1 VSATPAVWAR
11 AYRPLRP
18 RSLAAQLVVLVL
30 VEIALYSS
38 YADHDARFHW
48 ATHFLVALGF
58 TALLLLARLVLTGVP
73 GPRYLLLALLGFH
86 LYAMAPDLLF
96 RGGVPHYRWM
106 DVFLGHVAA
115 HYLPGGDLAW
125 LLIALACTAGY
136 VTALT
141 LWLRARQA
149 EAQAG
154 LPPGVGVTGAAVL
167 RQQLDPRSHQL
178 AHEHHGDGR
187 DPIVLL
193 PGLGASAAFWRPV
206 ARQLAAAGCVSLVPD
221 LLGFGSSLRL
231 GTHFH
236 LDDQAAAVIRLLEA
250 HGQDRAAAHDASGAD
265 HHEECGAG
273 PGPVLLVGHS
283 YGAAVAVAVAN
294 ARPDLVRRV
303 VLVEPAAF
311 ADAERARGRI
321 GSRSWIAGKTMS
333 GSPIASVVCGAMCLL
348 RRPLV
353 ALAPRVAS
361 RISPD
366 VPADVAR
373 DAVRYLWPAY
383 RDALIGLL
391 DDPAL
396 RDWLADPPLPT
407 TVVLGEQD
415 ETVPPDSLSGL
426 LGARVTSVLLDGTH
440 ALPLEA
446 PAELAALI
454 IAAHGNDAGSRTLGR
469 VLPPCTQEGREPMTP
484 TRLTASLAAGAAA
497 LGAGAL
503 IATATPATADL
514 GTAARATAPAD
525 AGATGQDHMGQDH
538 MGQSMANPGMQRMH
552 ELMIQDPSTPRN

>member
-1 VSATPAVWAR
+1 MTATPGAWAR

-18 RSLAAQLVVLVL
+18 RSLTVQLVILVL
-30 VEIALYSS
+30 AEVALYAS

-58 TALLLLARLVLTGVP
+58 TALLLLARLLVTGVP
-73 GPRYLLLALLGFH
+73 GPRYLLLTLLGFH

-125 LLIALACTAGY
+125 LLIALTCTAGY

-141 LWLRARQA
+141 LWLRARHA

-167 RQQLDPRSHQL
+167 RPQLDPRSHQL
-178 AHEHHGDGR
+178 GHEHSGDGR

-193 PGLGASAAFWRPV
+193 HGLGASAAFWRPV
-206 ARQLAAAGCVSLVPD
+206 ARQLAAAGCPALVPD

-250 HGQDRAAAHDASGAD
+250 HGHDRAATHDASAAD
-265 HHEECGAG
+265 HHEEPAA
-273 PGPVLLVGHS
+273 GPVLLVGHS

-294 ARPDLVRRV
+294 ARPHLIRQV

-311 ADAERARGRI
+311 ADAEQARRRI
-321 GSRSWIAGKTMS
+321 GGRSWIAGKTMS
-333 GSPIASVVCGAMCLL
+333 GSPIATVACGAMCLL

-361 RISPD
+361 RISRD
-366 VPADVAR
+366 VPVDVAR
-373 DAVRYLWPAY
+373 DAVRYVWPAY
-383 RDALIGLL
+383 RDALISLL

-415 ETVPPDSLSGL
+415 QTVPPDGLTGL
-426 LGARVTSVLLDGTH
+426 LGARVTSRRLDGTH

-446 PAELAALI
+446 PAELAAQI
-454 IAAHGNDAGSRTLGR
+454 VAAHRNDIGSRTL
-469 VLPPCTQEGREPMTP
+469 
-484 TRLTASLAAGAAA
+484 
-497 LGAGAL
+497 
-503 IATATPATADL
+503 
-514 GTAARATAPAD
+514 
-525 AGATGQDHMGQDH
+525 
-538 MGQSMANPGMQRMH
+538 
-552 ELMIQDPSTPRN
+552 